1 MSVAGGA
8 SRWPVSVAGERDA
21 ERLAR
26 VLPVEVVSA
35 WARPVAATD
44 EVAALLREAARFG
57 SFCERWCG
65 MLAAAPEVGEKRKE
79 ERKKLV

>member
-1 MSVAGGA
+1 
-8 SRWPVSVAGERDA
+8 VAGERDA
-21 ERLAR
+21 ERLTR

-57 SFCERWCG
+57 SFCERRCG
-65 MLAAAPEVGEKRKE
+65 MLSAAPEVGEKNGK
-79 ERKKLV
+79 RKKLV